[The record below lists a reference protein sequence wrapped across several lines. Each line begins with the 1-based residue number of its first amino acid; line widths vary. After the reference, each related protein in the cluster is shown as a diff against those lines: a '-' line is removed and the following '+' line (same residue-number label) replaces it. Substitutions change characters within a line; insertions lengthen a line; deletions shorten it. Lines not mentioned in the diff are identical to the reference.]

1 VHPCVEL
8 ATAAIRA
15 YVTTGEKIP
24 APEPLADDMKQAA
37 GVFVS
42 LKKHGELRGCIGTIF
57 PATDSLAAEIIS
69 NAVASSN
76 FDPRFPPVE
85 PEELGEI
92 IVSVDVLSPPEPV
105 RDLSG
110 LDAKKYGVIVR
121 AGDRRGLLL
130 PDIEGV
136 DAPEEQIEICRRKG
150 GIGPEEPVEIQKFT
164 VARYV

>member
-1 VHPCVEL
+1 MHQYVEL

-15 YVTTGEKIP
+15 YVTTKKRIP
-24 APEPLADDMKQAA
+24 VPEPLADDMKRAA
-37 GVFVS
+37 GVFVC

-69 NAVASSN
+69 NALASSS
-76 FDPRFPPVE
+76 FDPRFPPVDSA
-85 PEELGEI
+85 ELVEI

-105 RDLSG
+105 RDVSG
-110 LDAKKYGVIVR
+110 LDAKKYGVIVQ
-121 AGDRRGLLL
+121 AGNKRGLLL

-136 DAPEEQIEICRRKG
+136 DDPEEQIEIYRRKG
-150 GIGPEEPVEIQKFT
+150 GIGPDEHVEIQKFI